1 MRNLPIQNPYKRKR
15 GESMSSEQSTSHE
28 WLREHEAVL
37 IIREAVRSDAD
48 IVAEML
54 REAAE
59 VMVSRGA
66 EQWKPEMFS
75 VETVLEYF
83 GSRRILLLTSDG
95 NPAGLFTLQDS
106 DPAYWQELNDER
118 YLYLHRLT
126 VRPEYRGLDY
136 GGEML
141 HYAEKEA
148 ARLGKRG
155 LRLDCV
161 AHLPSLNA
169 YYQRSGFRFVAER
182 DLNRSVGGRYVNLYE
197 KTNQE

>member
-1 MRNLPIQNPYKRKR
+1 
-15 GESMSSEQSTSHE
+15 MSSENSTSHE
-28 WLREHEAVL
+28 WLRESEAVL
-37 IIREAVRSDAD
+37 VIREAIRADAP
-48 IVAEML
+48 ILAEIL

-59 VMVSRGA
+59 RMVSSGV

-83 GSRRILLLTSDG
+83 ERRRVFLLTSNG
-95 NPAGLFTLQDS
+95 KSAGLFTLQDS
-106 DPAYWQELNDER
+106 DPDYWNEWNDER
-118 YLYLHRLT
+118 YIYLHRLT

-141 HYAEKEA
+141 RYAEKEA
-148 ARLGKRG
+148 KRLNKRG

-169 YYQRSGFRFVAER
+169 YYRRSGFRFIAKR
-182 DLNRSVGGRYVNLYE
+182 DLKRSVGGRYVNLYE
-197 KTNQE
+197 KTDQK